1 MDGLNETQR
10 YFVEEHIED
19 FRDGLIGRRELIRRV
34 AIVVGSAAA
43 ATTLLSACD
52 LSPRSSATASPTAS
66 SATASPTQGFVAQPY
81 ATPPPAATTDG
92 VTVRENDPR
101 IAVSRPEIKGTDGVS
116 LMAYAAKPVVSGRVP
131 GRSEERRGGQ

>member
-43 ATTLLSACD
+43 ATTLLAGCD
-52 LSPRSSATASPTAS
+52 LSPRSTATTSPSAPA
-66 SATASPTQGFVAQPY
+66 ATASPTQGLVTQPF
-81 ATPPPAATTDG
+81 ATPPPAGTTTG
-92 VTVRENDPR
+92 GPAKKNAARFTV
-101 IAVSRPEIKGTDGVS
+101 ARPKIKGADGVS
-116 LMAYAAKPVVSGRVP
+116 LMPYVAKPIASGRVP
-131 GRSEERRGGQ
+131 GV